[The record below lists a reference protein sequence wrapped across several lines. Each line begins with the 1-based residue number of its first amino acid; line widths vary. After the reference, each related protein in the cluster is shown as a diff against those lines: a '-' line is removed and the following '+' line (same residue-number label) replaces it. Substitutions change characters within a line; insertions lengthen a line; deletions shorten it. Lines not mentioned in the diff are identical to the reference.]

1 MSIGDIIF
9 VAAVTL
15 AAAWMV
21 ATSLHDHKH
30 GY

>member
-1 MSIGDIIF
+1 MTASGIIF